1 MVLLLTL
8 PSLKLNAMPHNAGK
22 RLVEAIKK
30 QLGRIEY
37 FSSAGNVSPNLA
49 VHEMRKS
56 FKRLRALLLFYDE
69 YPEEFP
75 QEFVTQIKSYGRSL
89 SAMRESYVNIQIFE
103 RLAATDNLIAERK
116 IKAAKEKLQAKNR
129 EIIDNNFFG
138 GGGLQNLH
146 AFLEALEKQVIRMEI
161 DRTSQLQLAKQL
173 VVSYQKAFDCYQ
185 IVGNNSDGDEIHNLR
200 KKLKRLWYQFD
211 LIQYLHPRYFR
222 LKSDQLNKITEQL
235 GEDHDL
241 FVFLNDLKIDN
252 PGFGTSEMEIIENKV
267 EHLREINLLKL
278 NPRLK
283 QFFNDPPSFFTQKME
298 QFFKVSFL
306 FP

>member
-1 MVLLLTL
+1 
-8 PSLKLNAMPHNAGK
+8 MPHNAGK

-30 QLGRIEY
+30 QLERIEY
-37 FSSAGNVSPNLA
+37 FSSAANVSPNLA

-69 YPEEFP
+69 YPGEFP
-75 QEFVTQIKSYGRSL
+75 QEFCIQIKNYGRSL
-89 SAMRESYVNIQIFE
+89 STMRESYVNTQIFE
-103 RLAATDNLIAERK
+103 RLASGNNLIAERK
-116 IKAAKEKLQAKNR
+116 LKAAKEKLLVKNK
-129 EIIDNNFFG
+129 EIIDISFFG
-138 GGGLQNLH
+138 TEGFESLRR
-146 AFLEALEKQVIRMEI
+146 FTEALEKQVIRMEI
-161 DRTSQLQLAKQL
+161 ERPSQIQLAKQL
-173 VVSYQKAFDCYQ
+173 VISYQKAFDCYQ
-185 IVGNNSDGDEIHNLR
+185 IIGNDSHGDEIHNLR

-211 LIQYLHPRYFR
+211 LLQYLHPRYFR

-241 FVFLNDLKIDN
+241 FVFHNDLKIDN
-252 PGFGTSEMEIIENKV
+252 LGFEAAEIEIIENQV
-267 EHLREINLLKL
+267 DHLRDINLLKL

-306 FP
+306 FPN

>member
-1 MVLLLTL
+1 
-8 PSLKLNAMPHNAGK
+8 MPNNAGK

-30 QLGRIEY
+30 QLERIEY
-37 FSSAGNVSPNLA
+37 FSFAQNVSPNLV

-56 FKRLRALLLFYDE
+56 FKRLRALLLFYDG

-75 QEFVTQIKSYGRSL
+75 SEFGSQIKNYGQSI
-89 SAMRESYVNIQIFE
+89 STMRESFVNIQIFE
-103 RLAATDNLIAERK
+103 RLAESNNLIADRK
-116 IKAAKEKLQAKNR
+116 IKAAKEKLQAKNK
-129 EIIDNNFFG
+129 EIIDYSFFG
-138 GGGLQNLH
+138 SEGFT
-146 AFLEALEKQVIRMEI
+146 AMPVFLKELERQVLRMEI
-161 DRTSQLQLAKQL
+161 DRPSQVQLAKQP
-173 VVSYQKAFDCYQ
+173 VISYKKAFDCYLLLESD
-185 IVGNNSDGDEIHNLR
+185 SDGDEIHKLH

-222 LKSDQLNKITEQL
+222 MKSDQLNKITQQL
-235 GEDHDL
+235 AEDHDL
-241 FVFLNDLKIDN
+241 FVFLNDLKLDN
-252 PGFGTSEMEIIENKV
+252 LGFNAPEIEIIGNQV

-306 FP
+306 FPY

>member
-1 MVLLLTL
+1 
-8 PSLKLNAMPHNAGK
+8 MPHNAGK

-30 QLGRIEY
+30 QLERIEY
-37 FSSAGNVSPNLA
+37 FSSAANVSPNLA

-75 QEFVTQIKSYGRSL
+75 QEFCIQIKNYGNLL
-89 SAMRESYVNIQIFE
+89 SVLRESYVNIQIFE
-103 RLAATDNLIAERK
+103 RLAESNNLIADRK
-116 IKAAKEKLQAKNR
+116 IKSAKEKLQVKNR
-129 EIIDNNFFG
+129 EIIDNSFFG
-138 GGGLQNLH
+138 SEDFQNLLR
-146 AFLEALEKQVIRMEI
+146 FTKSLEQQVVRMEI
-161 DRTSQLQLAKQL
+161 DRPSQIQLAKQL
-173 VVSYQKAFDCYQ
+173 VISYQKSFDCYLL
-185 IVGNNSDGDEIHNLR
+185 VGNNSDGDEIHNLR

-235 GEDHDL
+235 GDDHDL
-241 FVFLNDLKIDN
+241 FVFLNDLKNDN
-252 PGFGTSEMEIIENKV
+252 LGFDVSEIEIIENQV
-267 EHLREINLLKL
+267 EHLREINFLKL

-306 FP
+306 FSE

>member
-1 MVLLLTL
+1 
-8 PSLKLNAMPHNAGK
+8 MPHNAGK

-30 QLGRIEY
+30 QLERIEY
-37 FSSAGNVSPNLA
+37 FSSAANVSPNLA

-75 QEFVTQIKSYGRSL
+75 QEFCIQIKNYGRLL

-103 RLAATDNLIAERK
+103 RLTENNNLIADRK
-116 IKAAKEKLQAKNR
+116 IKNAKEKLQAKNR
-129 EIIDNNFFG
+129 EIIDNSFFDSEDFK
-138 GGGLQNLH
+138 NLLL
-146 AFLEALEKQVIRMEI
+146 FTKSLEQQVVRMEI
-161 DRTSQLQLAKQL
+161 DRPSQIQLAKQL
-173 VVSYQKAFDCYQ
+173 VISYQKAYDCYQ
-185 IVGNNSDGDEIHNLR
+185 IIGNDSDGDEIHNLR

-211 LIQYLHPRYFR
+211 LLQYLHPRYFR

-235 GEDHDL
+235 GEDHDM

-252 PGFGTSEMEIIENKV
+252 LGFEASEIEIIENQV

-283 QFFNDPPSFFTQKME
+283 QFFTDPPSFFMQKME
-298 QFFKVSFL
+298 QFFKVSFMM
-306 FP
+306 PY

>member
-1 MVLLLTL
+1 
-8 PSLKLNAMPHNAGK
+8 MPHNAGK

-30 QLGRIEY
+30 QLERIEY
-37 FSSAGNVSPNLA
+37 FSSAANVSPNLA

-75 QEFVTQIKSYGRSL
+75 QEFCIQIKNYGRLL

-103 RLAATDNLIAERK
+103 RLTENNNLIADRK
-116 IKAAKEKLQAKNR
+116 IKNAKEKLQAKNR
-129 EIIDNNFFG
+129 EIIDNSFFDSEDFK
-138 GGGLQNLH
+138 NLLL
-146 AFLEALEKQVIRMEI
+146 FTKSLEQQVVRMEI
-161 DRTSQLQLAKQL
+161 DRPSQIQLAKQL
-173 VVSYQKAFDCYQ
+173 VISYQKAYDCYQ
-185 IVGNNSDGDEIHNLR
+185 IIGNDSEGDEIHNLR

-211 LIQYLHPRYFR
+211 LLQYLHPRYFR

-235 GEDHDL
+235 GEDHDM

-252 PGFGTSEMEIIENKV
+252 LGFEAPEIEIIENQV
-267 EHLREINLLKL
+267 QHLREINLLKL

-283 QFFNDPPSFFTQKME
+283 QFFIDPPSFFTQKME
-298 QFFKVSFL
+298 QFFKISFL
-306 FP
+306 MPY

>member
-1 MVLLLTL
+1 
-8 PSLKLNAMPHNAGK
+8 MPHNAGK

-30 QLGRIEY
+30 QLERIEY
-37 FSSAGNVSPNLA
+37 FSSGANVSPNLA

-75 QEFVTQIKSYGRSL
+75 QEFCIQIKNYGRLL
-89 SAMRESYVNIQIFE
+89 SVLRESYVNIQIFE
-103 RLAATDNLIAERK
+103 RLAENNNLIEDRK
-116 IKAAKEKLQAKNR
+116 IKTAKEKLQVKNR
-129 EIIDNNFFG
+129 EIIDNSFFG
-138 GGGLQNLH
+138 SEDFQNLLR
-146 AFLEALEKQVIRMEI
+146 FSKSLEQQVVRMEI
-161 DRTSQLQLAKQL
+161 DRPSQIQLAKQL
-173 VVSYQKAFDCYQ
+173 VISYQKSFDCYLL
-185 IVGNNSDGDEIHNLR
+185 VGNNSDGDEIHDLR

-235 GEDHDL
+235 GDDHDL
-241 FVFLNDLKIDN
+241 FVFLNDLKNDN
-252 PGFGTSEMEIIENKV
+252 LGFDVSEIEIIENQV
-267 EHLREINLLKL
+267 EHLREINFLKL

-306 FP
+306 FSE

>member
-1 MVLLLTL
+1 
-8 PSLKLNAMPHNAGK
+8 MPHNAGK

-30 QLGRIEY
+30 QLERIEY
-37 FSSAGNVSPNLA
+37 FSSAANVSPNLA

-75 QEFVTQIKSYGRSL
+75 QEFCIQIKNYGRLL
-89 SAMRESYVNIQIFE
+89 SVLRESYVNIQIFE
-103 RLAATDNLIAERK
+103 RLTENNNLIADRK
-116 IKAAKEKLQAKNR
+116 IKTAKEKLQVKNR
-129 EIIDNNFFG
+129 EIIDNSFFCSEDFK
-138 GGGLQNLH
+138 NLLR
-146 AFLEALEKQVIRMEI
+146 FTKSLEQQVVLMEI
-161 DRTSQLQLAKQL
+161 DRPSQIQLAKQL
-173 VVSYQKAFDCYQ
+173 VISYQKSFNCYQ
-185 IVGNNSDGDEIHNLR
+185 LVGNNSDGEEIHDLR

-241 FVFLNDLKIDN
+241 FVFLNDLKNDN
-252 PGFGTSEMEIIENKV
+252 LGFDFSEIEIIENQV
-267 EHLREINLLKL
+267 DHLREINLLKL
-278 NPRLK
+278 YPRLK

-306 FP
+306 FSE

>member
-1 MVLLLTL
+1 
-8 PSLKLNAMPHNAGK
+8 MPQNAGK
-22 RLVEAIKK
+22 KLVEAIKK
-30 QLGRIEY
+30 QLERIEY
-37 FSSAGNVSPNLA
+37 FSSATNVSPNLV

-75 QEFVTQIKSYGRSL
+75 PEFSIQIKNYGQSI
-89 SAMRESYVNIQIFE
+89 SIMRESFVNIQIFD
-103 RLAATDNLIAERK
+103 RLAESNNLIVDKK
-116 IKAAKEKLQAKNR
+116 IKTAKEKLLAKNK
-129 EIIDNNFFG
+129 EIIDNSFFG
-138 GGGLQNLH
+138 SEGFTSML
-146 AFLEALEKQVIRMEI
+146 AFLKELERQVIRMEI
-161 DRTSQLQLAKQL
+161 DRPSQLQLAKQL

-185 IVGNNSDGDEIHNLR
+185 LIAIDSDGEEIHDLR
-200 KKLKRLWYQFD
+200 KRLKRLWYQID

-222 LKSDQLNKITEQL
+222 VKSDQLNKITEQL

-241 FVFLNDLKIDN
+241 FIFLNDLKLDN
-252 PGFGTSEMEIIENKV
+252 LGFDASEIEIIKNQV
-267 EHLREINLLKL
+267 QHLRDINLLKL

-306 FP
+306 FPY

>member
-1 MVLLLTL
+1 
-8 PSLKLNAMPHNAGK
+8 MPHNAGK

-30 QLGRIEY
+30 QLERIEY
-37 FSSAGNVSPNLA
+37 FSSAANVSPNLA

-75 QEFVTQIKSYGRSL
+75 QEFCIQIKNYGRLL

-103 RLAATDNLIAERK
+103 RLAENNNLIADRK
-116 IKAAKEKLQAKNR
+116 IKSAKEKLQAKNR
-129 EIIDNNFFG
+129 EIIDNSFFG
-138 GGGLQNLH
+138 SEDFQNLLQ
-146 AFLEALEKQVIRMEI
+146 FTKALEQQVIRMEI
-161 DRTSQLQLAKQL
+161 DRPSQIQLAKQL
-173 VVSYQKAFDCYQ
+173 VISYQKAYDCYQ
-185 IVGNNSDGDEIHNLR
+185 IIGNDSEGDEIHNLR

-211 LIQYLHPRYFR
+211 LLQYLHPRYFR

-235 GEDHDL
+235 GEDHDM

-252 PGFGTSEMEIIENKV
+252 LGFEAPEIEIIENQV
-267 EHLREINLLKL
+267 QHLREINLLKL

-283 QFFNDPPSFFTQKME
+283 QFFIDPPSFFTQKME

-306 FP
+306 FPN

>member
-1 MVLLLTL
+1 
-8 PSLKLNAMPHNAGK
+8 MPHNAGK

-30 QLGRIEY
+30 QLERIEY
-37 FSSAGNVSPNLA
+37 FSSAANVSPNLA

-75 QEFVTQIKSYGRSL
+75 QAFCVQIKNYGRLL
-89 SAMRESYVNIQIFE
+89 STMRESYVNIQIFE
-103 RLAATDNLIAERK
+103 RLTETNNLIADRK
-116 IKAAKEKLQAKNR
+116 IKSAKEKLQVKNR
-129 EIIDNNFFG
+129 EIIDNSFFG
-138 GGGLQNLH
+138 SEDFQNLLR
-146 AFLEALEKQVIRMEI
+146 FTKLLEQQAVRMEI
-161 DRTSQLQLAKQL
+161 DRPSQIQLAKQL
-173 VVSYQKAFDCYQ
+173 VISYQKSFDCYLL
-185 IVGNNSDGDEIHNLR
+185 IGNNSDGGEIHNLR

-235 GEDHDL
+235 GDDHDL
-241 FVFLNDLKIDN
+241 FVFLNDLKNDN
-252 PGFGTSEMEIIENKV
+252 LGFDVSEIEIIENQV
-267 EHLREINLLKL
+267 EHLREINLIKL

-306 FP
+306 FPN

>member
-1 MVLLLTL
+1 
-8 PSLKLNAMPHNAGK
+8 MPHNAGK

-30 QLGRIEY
+30 QLERIEY
-37 FSSAGNVSPNLA
+37 FSSAANVSPNLA

-75 QEFVTQIKSYGRSL
+75 QEFCIQIKNYGRLL
-89 SAMRESYVNIQIFE
+89 SVLRESYVNIQIFE
-103 RLAATDNLIAERK
+103 RLAAGNNLIAERK
-116 IKAAKEKLQAKNR
+116 LKAGKEKLQAKNR
-129 EIIDNNFFG
+129 EIIDNNLFG
-138 GGGLQNLH
+138 SEGFENLYRFTVGLEQ
-146 AFLEALEKQVIRMEI
+146 QVVRMEI
-161 DRTSQLQLAKQL
+161 DKPSQIQLAKQL
-173 VVSYQKAFDCYQ
+173 VISYQKSFDCYLL
-185 IVGNNSDGDEIHNLR
+185 IGNNTDGEEIHNLR

-211 LIQYLHPRYFR
+211 LIQYLHPRFFR

-241 FVFLNDLKIDN
+241 FVFLNDLKLDN
-252 PGFGTSEMEIIENKV
+252 LGFEALEIEIIENQV

-278 NPRLK
+278 YPRLK

-298 QFFKVSFL
+298 QFFKVSFM
-306 FP
+306 FPYQ

>member
-1 MVLLLTL
+1 
-8 PSLKLNAMPHNAGK
+8 MPHNAGK

-30 QLGRIEY
+30 QLERIEY
-37 FSSAGNVSPNLA
+37 FSSAANVSPNLA

-75 QEFVTQIKSYGRSL
+75 QEFCIQIKNYGRLL
-89 SAMRESYVNIQIFE
+89 SVLRESYVNIQIFE
-103 RLAATDNLIAERK
+103 RLAAGNNLIAERK
-116 IKAAKEKLQAKNR
+116 LKAGKEKLQAKNR
-129 EIIDNNFFG
+129 EIIDNNLFG
-138 GGGLQNLH
+138 SEGFENLYRFTVGLEQ
-146 AFLEALEKQVIRMEI
+146 QVVRMEI
-161 DRTSQLQLAKQL
+161 DKPAQIQLAKQL
-173 VVSYQKAFDCYQ
+173 VISYQKSFDCYLL
-185 IVGNNSDGDEIHNLR
+185 IGNNTDGEEIHNLR

-211 LIQYLHPRYFR
+211 LIQYLHPRFFR

-241 FVFLNDLKIDN
+241 FVFLNDLKLDN
-252 PGFGTSEMEIIENKV
+252 LGFEALEIEIIENQV

-278 NPRLK
+278 YPRLK

-298 QFFKVSFL
+298 QFFKVSFM
-306 FP
+306 FPYQ

>member
-1 MVLLLTL
+1 
-8 PSLKLNAMPHNAGK
+8 MPHNAGK

-30 QLGRIEY
+30 QLERIEY
-37 FSSAGNVSPNLA
+37 FSSAANVSPNLA

-75 QEFVTQIKSYGRSL
+75 QEFCIQIKNYGRLL

-103 RLAATDNLIAERK
+103 RLTENNNLIADRK
-116 IKAAKEKLQAKNR
+116 IKTAKEKLQAKNR
-129 EIIDNNFFG
+129 EIIDNSFFG
-138 GGGLQNLH
+138 SEDFKNLLL
-146 AFLEALEKQVIRMEI
+146 FTKALEQQVFRMEI
-161 DRTSQLQLAKQL
+161 DRPSQIQLAKQL
-173 VVSYQKAFDCYQ
+173 VISYQKAYDCYQ
-185 IVGNNSDGDEIHNLR
+185 IIGNDSDGDEIHNLR

-241 FVFLNDLKIDN
+241 FVFLNDLQIDN
-252 PGFGTSEMEIIENKV
+252 LGFEASEIEIIGNQV

-283 QFFNDPPSFFTQKME
+283 QFFTDPPSFFTQKME
-298 QFFKVSFL
+298 QFFKISFL
-306 FP
+306 FPY